1 MLTDLLFRIRAL
13 LHGKTLERELDEE
26 LRFHLAH
33 QQQQNASRGLTGE
46 EAQREAR
53 LAFGGLEQVKE
64 ECRRMWG
71 VSLVETSIQDVRH
84 AVRAWRQSPRRLG
97 SARTPRFSA

>member
-13 LHGKTLERELDEE
+13 FRRKAVERELDEE
-26 LRFHLAH
+26 LQFHLDH
-33 QQQQNASRGLTGE
+33 QRRQNLRRGLTEE

-64 ECRRMWG
+64 ECRRMRG
-71 VSLVETSIQDVRH
+71 VSFIETTIQDVRH
-84 AVRAWRQSPRRLG
+84 TLRAWRQSPSFAAVAVL
-97 SARTPRFSA
+97 